1 MAVSAYMY
9 FLFYRADRE
18 HRNTKTDFWTP
29 TTGLWGSEIP
39 AFRVEVTSYRN
50 PIHVLTQIALSMKK
64 GGIKRL
70 YSTDFKLQ
78 ILKEYFETGL
88 SRYSL
93 CKKYGLPTEGG
104 LIRSWE
110 KQYPF
115 NCELLSLGDEIIT
128 KVMSQRKKKELS
140 KLPVFQTET
149 EKLRLEND
157 MLRRALAYSEL
168 RTEAYLELLKLG
180 KEIDGIDLLKKDGA
194 KQ

>member
-1 MAVSAYMY
+1 
-9 FLFYRADRE
+9 
-18 HRNTKTDFWTP
+18 
-29 TTGLWGSEIP
+29 
-39 AFRVEVTSYRN
+39 
-50 PIHVLTQIALSMKK
+50 MKK

-104 LIRSWE
+104 LIKSWE

-140 KLPVFQTET
+140 KLP

>member
-1 MAVSAYMY
+1 
-9 FLFYRADRE
+9 
-18 HRNTKTDFWTP
+18 
-29 TTGLWGSEIP
+29 
-39 AFRVEVTSYRN
+39 
-50 PIHVLTQIALSMKK
+50 MKK

-104 LIRSWE
+104 LIKSWE

-180 KEIDGIDLLKKDGA
+180 KEIDGIDLLKKMAPSSNDPSQAASVCHGGGPLRSVWQEQGRVLFRRRKSVTRA
-194 KQ
+194 RTA